1 MFSISINLCSIIL
14 EMTNEQLV
22 EYYGYKAADA
32 GKFLE
37 WQTIS
42 SSLREE
48 MPKVDR
54 ATLAERAY
62 KMVVGSERHQN

>member
-1 MFSISINLCSIIL
+1 
-14 EMTNEQLV
+14 MTNADWV
-22 EYYGYKAADA
+22 EFYGFKAADA

-37 WQTIS
+37 WQAIS

-54 ATLAERAY
+54 ATLAEQAY
-62 KMVVGSERHQN
+62 KMVIGSEQN

>member
-1 MFSISINLCSIIL
+1 
-14 EMTNEQLV
+14 MTNEQLV

-42 SSLREE
+42 SSLRDE

-54 ATLAERAY
+54 ATLAEQAY
-62 KMVVGSERHQN
+62 KMVIGSEQS